1 MFIIENSKEGNSF
14 ILEYEVNKN
23 IKVELG
29 QHQKTVPS
37 QSIDL
42 FFRKR
47 FK

>member
-1 MFIIENSKEGNSF
+1 MAIIENSKEGNSF
-14 ILEYEVNKN
+14 ILEYEVNEN
-23 IKVELG
+23 IQVEVG

-42 FFRKR
+42 YFRKR